1 MKTIGLI
8 GGMSW
13 ESSAEYYRIINEQVK
28 RRLGG
33 LHSARIVMFSLNF
46 HEVEQLQRQGRWD
59 EATELMIDAA
69 KRVEKA
75 GADLILICTNTM
87 HMMASRVESNINVP
101 LLHIV
106 DATAEAIKS
115 KGLGKIG
122 LLGTKFTMEQDFYK
136 DRLTEEHGIEVII
149 PEQQDREVI
158 NEVIYDELCLG
169 KFKDFSRQQ
178 LKTII
183 RKLVERGAEGIVLGC
198 TELPLLL
205 RKEDSSVALFDTCK
219 LHAEKAVEIALQ
231 TE

>member
-13 ESSAEYYRIINEQVK
+13 ESTVEYYRIINEQVK

-33 LHSARIVMFSLNF
+33 LQSARIVMVSLNF
-46 HEVEQLQRQGRWD
+46 HEVEQLQRQGKWD
-59 EATELMIDAA
+59 EATDLMIDAA

-75 GADLILICTNTM
+75 GSDLILICTNTM
-87 HMMASRVESNINVP
+87 HKMADQVEANIGVP

-106 DATAEAIKS
+106 DTTAEAIKS
-115 KGLGKIG
+115 EGLKKVG
-122 LLGTKFTMEQDFYK
+122 LFGTKFTMEQDFYK
-136 DRLTEEHGIEVII
+136 ERLTRGHGIVVIV
-149 PEQQDREVI
+149 PESMDREVI
-158 NEVIYDELCLG
+158 NEIIYEELCMG
-169 KFKDFSRQQ
+169 KIRKCSREK

-183 RKLVERGAEGIVLGC
+183 RKIVEKGAEGIVLGC

-205 RKEDSSVALFDTCK
+205 RKEDTSVSLFDTCK